1 MCVIIFMIIV
11 YKLICATTYSF
22 LLLMCMT
29 FCVFGNLCIRYIL
42 FLLQLVLITNYAFVA
57 TLFFNNL

>member
-1 MCVIIFMIIV
+1 MIIV
-11 YKLICATTYSF
+11 YKLICTTTYSF

-29 FCVFGNLCIRYIL
+29 SCVFANLCIRYIL
-42 FLLQLVLITNYAFVA
+42 FLLQLVLITNYDFVA